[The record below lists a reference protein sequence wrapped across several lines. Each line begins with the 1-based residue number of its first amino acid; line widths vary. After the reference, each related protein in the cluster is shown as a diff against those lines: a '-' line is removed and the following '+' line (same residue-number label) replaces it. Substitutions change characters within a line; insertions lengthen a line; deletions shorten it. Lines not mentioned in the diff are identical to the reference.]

1 MTLKKYD
8 YIKYIHIFCKSDDK
22 LWNQK
27 VTAHVVACVCA
38 SDLHHILAGRPNGRT
53 GAAGGWHWGCPADSP
68 QYVAAQWSGRHSDWC
83 RGHSGNKGRSAGPSG
98 GGDTSDAVKS
108 LPQRR
113 CISVNEPVSRW
124 NPSHADRLVK
134 CCCFCF
140 VFSHRSGCDLLQ
152 SVLALAVA
160 GVSHDDHDHRHLFV
174 YQRQGAVLQLSSQN
188 ALWVHVGDLLDFLP
202 NRSTREI
209 ISNDI
214 VFIAYLK
221 RLLNQGSAFPFH
233 HFNSPAP
240 PQGRWHSGNLD
251 PWPEE
256 TSAGT
261 AHWRLPWSSHP
272 APAPA

>member
-22 LWNQK
+22 LWNLK

-124 NPSHADRLVK
+124 NPSRADRLVK

-140 VFSHRSGCDLLQ
+140 VFFSPIWLWLVAERSGTCCSRRLSWWSWSPASLCLSAPGGRASALQ
-152 SVLALAVA
+152 PECPLSACRWSPWFSAKQEHTWNHLKWHCIYCISKAVA
-160 GVSHDDHDHRHLFV
+160 QPRICISFPPF
-174 YQRQGAVLQLSSQN
+174 QL
-188 ALWVHVGDLLDFLP
+188 
-202 NRSTREI
+202 
-209 ISNDI
+209 
-214 VFIAYLK
+214 
-221 RLLNQGSAFPFH
+221 
-233 HFNSPAP
+233 
-240 PQGRWHSGNLD
+240 
-251 PWPEE
+251 
-256 TSAGT
+256 TSAPSRQV
-261 AHWRLPWSSHP
+261 A
-272 APAPA
+272 